1 MDYEKKYNEAF
12 ERAKEKYAMFEGM
25 KQGDVL
31 EDVFPELKESKE
43 SKDERTR
50 KYIINHLQEHLKTVR
65 EFLSNGMSA
74 PFSFEEIKML
84 EASVVWFEKQGEQKP
99 WSEEDE
105 KKISD
110 ILAILRGG
118 ENCHY
123 NTHELFDWFKSII
136 DRVQPKQEWS
146 EEDKQ
151 LINEVAECLRK
162 YAEKVQGVNSTVYIL
177 SLADRIESLKPQ
189 KQWKPSDE
197 QMKALWNVYQGGEE
211 QAELATLYNDLKKL
225 KA

>member
-1 MDYEKKYNEAF
+1 MDYEKKYKEAL

-43 SKDERTR
+43 SEGEKIR
-50 KYIINHLQEHLKTVR
+50 KSLLEYLHTLPNHYAHSGVCVTEWISWL
-65 EFLSNGMSA
+65 
-74 PFSFEEIKML
+74 
-84 EASVVWFEKQGEQKP
+84 EKQGEQKT